1 MSLIYPWSA
10 LPLDLLRHG
19 HDAKENPQADVS
31 SRVLIDTSAR
41 LLESFLFGRAADG
54 RKRRI
59 QQDAPTADFDA
70 TARGPD
76 KAVRSIDLYARGP
89 RDEGSRAITSGICQ
103 SVYQWGYGT
112 CKINTDLLGFAQIT
126 DHRAA
131 RIAESS
137 RPQQGARPIT
147 IFVTSGTS
155 DRPSLAPPAASR
167 LCASWQSTAT
177 FELIA
182 LKWLRRAA
190 RRRDGGRLGRCEPKA
205 ECGFVKHEPTIRKAR
220 IRSVDREGS
229 FRLAADRPRCQR
241 GSVVVRLGD
250 ATR

>member
-167 LCASWQSTAT
+167 LCASWQSTAI
-177 FELIA
+177 F
-182 LKWLRRAA
+182 RANSSKVA
-190 RRRDGGRLGRCEPKA
+190 KA
-205 ECGFVKHEPTIRKAR
+205 CRAKAR
-220 IRSVDREGS
+220 WRKIGAMRTKSRM
-229 FRLAADRPRCQR
+229 R
-241 GSVVVRLGD
+241 VRQ
-250 ATR
+250 A